1 MTSPAPPGL
10 LPAHINQVHLHHQDD
25 EEHHDQDDEEHH
37 DQDDDEH
44 HDQDVDEHH
53 DQDDDEH
60 HDQDDDEHHDQ
71 DDHDQILL
79 GSTSPC
85 LPRSAPSSRKGS
97 LMPAEVLILQPR
109 PF

>member
-25 EEHHDQDDEEHH
+25 EEHHDQDD
-37 DQDDDEH
+37 
-44 HDQDVDEHH
+44 DEHH

-60 HDQDDDEHHDQ
+60 HDQDDH
-71 DDHDQILL
+71 DHDQILL

-97 LMPAEVLILQPR
+97 LMPAEVLILQPTSI
-109 PF
+109 

>member
-25 EEHHDQDDEEHH
+25 EEHHDQDDE
-37 DQDDDEH
+37 
-44 HDQDVDEHH
+44 
-53 DQDDDEH
+53 EH

-97 LMPAEVLILQPR
+97 LMPAEVLILQPTSI
-109 PF
+109 

>member
-60 HDQDDDEHHDQ
+60 HDQDD
-71 DDHDQILL
+71 HDQILL

-97 LMPAEVLILQPR
+97 LMPAEVLILQPTSI
-109 PF
+109 